1 MGGEVGGQ
9 GNAGRRNQKLFN
21 GYRFQLLKWKG
32 KERDNGDDVTRCEY
46 LMPLSRTLKT
56 VKRISGKLGPY
67 PLSSMLRGR
76 QVTLT
81 ETVLTPGETCM
92 PVGAHRQMCPKEGTG
107 RTPWSC
113 GKGSKGA

>member
-1 MGGEVGGQ
+1 MGTHLSNRYQSLEPGGWGVGGDVGGQ

-56 VKRISGKLGPY
+56 VKRISENLVPTLLALCLGAVK
-67 PLSSMLRGR
+67 S
-76 QVTLT
+76 
-81 ETVLTPGETCM
+81 
-92 PVGAHRQMCPKEGTG
+92 H
-107 RTPWSC
+107 
-113 GKGSKGA
+113 